1 MNKKLNQLLVLFA
14 TLFFISSIYAHA
26 VVTRSSVDNAP
37 VTVNQATVVSVFF
50 NTRVKSSL
58 SKIELISRTDENLPL
73 TLSQGQRPDEISVEL
88 PALSEGDYALK
99 YRVFAFDGHLSEGIL
114 IFKVE

>member
-1 MNKKLNQLLVLFA
+1 MNKKSFQLLLFFA
-14 TLFFISSIYAHA
+14 TFLLISTVYAHA
-26 VVTRSSVDNAP
+26 VVTRSSVDKTP
-37 VTVNQATVVSVFF
+37 VKVNQPTIVSVFF

-58 SKIELISRTDENLPL
+58 SKVDLLSRTDENVPL
-73 TLSQGQRPDEISVEL
+73 AISPGQRPDEISVAL
-88 PALSEGDYALK
+88 PALAEGDYALK